1 MNLYNSKTRAQ
12 MRKAWK
18 QAEAQ
23 RVRVTADTM
32 MRKTC
37 IVSDMNGRQIDRLE
51 VTTQAGSLDRR
62 YGEAVELM
70 LKLHPRAYI
79 FCDHSEGRIVPTA

>member
-18 QAEAQ
+18 AAEKL
-23 RVRVTADTM
+23 RVKVTPETM

-37 IVSDMNGRQIDRLE
+37 IVKDLDGREIDRLE
-51 VTTQAGSLDRR
+51 VVTQAGDLDRR
-62 YGEAVELM
+62 YGQAVELM
-70 LKLHPRAYI
+70 VKLHPRRNI
-79 FCDHSEGRIVPTA
+79 FCDFSEGRIVQ